1 MMAWLA
7 VVLAAARESFQAK
20 DLGAKLVSS
29 SVRLFMSIHC
39 PCLVGLTFGSKLA
52 HGHFWRQPQSE
63 RGVLARIQVQ
73 SRLFRTNVL
82 FFCSQRFNAAVRV
95 YIYNIYIHT
104 YMLPRIGL
112 VFRALSGS
120 RGFCEL
126 EPGCGDRSTST
137 LFNFRNCGPPTC
149 MLHCSQAVERS
160 LSFFQRP
167 ARCGAASV
175 TFVTSGNLSTR
186 VFAWKW
192 TWPPW
197 PRYACRKFRL
207 MDLHLT

>member
-1 MMAWLA
+1 MNLSIFFSYLVLCLMAWLA

-95 YIYNIYIHT
+95 YIYIIFIYIHICCQGSGWS
-104 YMLPRIGL
+104 LGL
-112 VFRALSGS
+112 CQV
-120 RGFCEL
+120 RGAF
-126 EPGCGDRSTST
+126 
-137 LFNFRNCGPPTC
+137 
-149 MLHCSQAVERS
+149 AS
-160 LSFFQRP
+160 LSRAAVIEARQRCLIFGTVDRRRVP
-167 ARCGAASV
+167 CACFTVHRPLRGLFLFSAACA
-175 TFVTSGNLSTR
+175 TWCCFRHLVTSR
-186 VFAWKW
+186 
-192 TWPPW
+192 
-197 PRYACRKFRL
+197 
-207 MDLHLT
+207 DL

>member
-1 MMAWLA
+1 MLNLSIFFSYLVLCLMAWLA

-95 YIYNIYIHT
+95 YIYIIFIYIH
-104 YMLPRIGL
+104 ICCQGSGWSSGL
-112 VFRALSGS
+112 CQV
-120 RGFCEL
+120 RGAF
-126 EPGCGDRSTST
+126 
-137 LFNFRNCGPPTC
+137 
-149 MLHCSQAVERS
+149 AS
-160 LSFFQRP
+160 LSRAAVIEARQRCLIFGTVDRRRVPCACFTVRRPLRGLFLFF
-167 ARCGAASV
+167 
-175 TFVTSGNLSTR
+175 SGLRDVVLLPS
-186 VFAWKW
+186 
-192 TWPPW
+192 P
-197 PRYACRKFRL
+197 L
-207 MDLHLT
+207 